1 MVMEALSIE
10 SASGDILRAVCPF
23 CIASGHYTRK
33 KKLDYIVA
41 TGKWSCWRC
50 KAWGRLTPQESLS
63 AAFATPS
70 RARNDHVPVE
80 TVEPPEGFF
89 PIGYYPSIISQPAHR
104 YAVKRGITET
114 AIAELGMGMTL
125 HKPNREEGEQDF
137 RGRLIVPIFAPES
150 RTEWLGYVGRDY
162 TGQKDLSYLYCR
174 GLKRSKV
181 LYMEEIL
188 YKETD
193 EPALAVEGTLDAA
206 FVYPDGF
213 AVLGTWG
220 KEQMEL
226 MRGAKRPI
234 VALLDGD
241 AWRKGEAMAMT
252 LEVLG
257 KKSGFVRLPPTKDP
271 DQLDLKWLREEA
283 RRSIR

>member
-1 MVMEALSIE
+1 VNPSVETS
-10 SASGDILRAVCPF
+10 SGEVLRAICPF
-23 CIASGHYTRK
+23 CIAGGHMTRK

-50 KAWGRLTPQESLS
+50 KAWGRLTPQEALS
-63 AAFATPS
+63 ASFQTPS
-70 RARNDHVPVE
+70 RPGNGHVQRE
-80 TVEPPEGFF
+80 TVNPPEGFF
-89 PIGYYPSIISQPAHR
+89 AIGYYPSILSAPAHR

-125 HKPNREEGEQDF
+125 HRANREEGEQDF
-137 RGRLIVPIFAPES
+137 RGRLIVPIFAPGS
-150 RTEWLGYVGRDY
+150 KDEWLGYVGRDY
-162 TGQKDLSYLYCR
+162 TGQKDLSYLYSK
-174 GLKRSKV
+174 GLKRSRV
-181 LYMEEIL
+181 LYREEIL
-188 YKETD
+188 SEETD

-206 FVYPDGF
+206 FLYPDGF

-220 KEQMEL
+220 KEQMEM
-226 MRGAKRPI
+226 MRSAKRPI

-241 AWRKGEAMAMT
+241 AWRKGEAMTMT

-257 KKSGFVRLPPTKDP
+257 KKSGFIRLPPKKDP
-271 DQLDLKWLREEA
+271 DQMDRQWLREEA